1 VPTYAYR
8 AKQALGDA
16 AEGTLEAST
25 RADAI
30 DRLKAMG
37 YGILSLQETP
47 EGGSGV
53 FGFVLAG
60 GRRVRVSDLALF
72 WRQLA
77 SLLSAGLPLARAL
90 ATAEEQTESRELARV
105 VHDVRGSVERAVSF
119 SSALGRHAR
128 VFRPHQVSLIATGEA
143 TGRLAEVA
151 ERLAAHVEKEHDLRS
166 RIRSALIYP
175 AFLCLVGGVVVGVL
189 VAFVIPKFAVLFSN
203 YGQQLPLPTRVLL
216 AVSRFSHQYWLPVVG
231 GGAVL
236 ATAAYRLTRSG
247 PGRLWLDAA
256 KLQLPV
262 FGKVFRQIEM
272 ARFAHTLGVLCANG
286 VHVLPAFDITSRAM
300 TNRVVEREVAQAR
313 ERISRGARVAAALRE
328 GRYFPPALINM
339 VSVGEDS
346 ASLPAMLGKVAEVYE
361 RESDRVVGAMTRLLE
376 AGLIV
381 VLAGVVA
388 LVVAAILLP
397 IFRASAFI
405 G

>member
-8 AKQALGDA
+8 AKQAPGEV
-16 AEGTLEAST
+16 AEGTLDAAT
-25 RADAI
+25 RTDAI
-30 DRLKAMG
+30 NRLRAMG
-37 YGILSLQETP
+37 YSLLSLE
-47 EGGSGV
+47 EAAGAGGGPL
-53 FGFVLAG
+53 GFSLTG
-60 GRRVRVSDLALF
+60 GRRVKISDLALF

-90 ATAEEQTESRELARV
+90 ATAQEQTEGRELARV
-105 VHDVRGSVERAVSF
+105 IGQVRDTVERAASF
-119 SSALGRHAR
+119 SDALARFPR

-166 RIRSALIYP
+166 RVRSALIYP

-189 VAFVIPKFAVLFSN
+189 VAFVIPKFAMLFAN
-203 YGQQLPLPTRVLL
+203 YGQQLPLPTRTLL
-216 AVSRFSHQYWLPVVG
+216 AVSRFSHQYWLPVIG
-231 GGAVL
+231 GMGLV
-236 ATAAYRLTRSG
+236 ATVAYRLTRRG
-247 PGRLWLDAA
+247 AGRLWLDTL
-256 KLQLPV
+256 KLRLPV
-262 FGKVFRQIEM
+262 LGKVFRQIEM

-300 TNRVVEREVAQAR
+300 ANRVVVREVAQAR

-376 AGLIV
+376 AALIV
-381 VLAGVVA
+381 LLAGVVA